1 VSIARL
7 ASRTCPDAKLIQFL
21 FKELLAGGVAIP
33 SVFTKTTV
41 VGITLGRRW
50 GIVAMSM
57 LSFVVFILL
66 LLCETMGG
74 SIVVMHGA
82 RQSLSV
88 C

>member
-21 FKELLAGGVAIP
+21 FQELLAGGIAIT
-33 SVFTKTTV
+33 SVFTETTV
-41 VGITLGRRW
+41 VGIALGRCW
-50 GIVAMSM
+50 GIMAMSM
-57 LSFVVFILL
+57 LSFIVFILL

-74 SIVVMHGA
+74 SIVVVHGA
-82 RQSLSV
+82 RQSLPV